1 MKIYVSTVRQ
11 ACEESRGECIL
22 EKNKIKKFFQQKIHE
37 IIGGWGEGEEKI
49 VKSHHRYRSLIWP

>member
-22 EKNKIKKFFQQKIHE
+22 EKNKIKKFFPKKNSRDYW
-37 IIGGWGEGEEKI
+37 GGGGRGRK
-49 VKSHHRYRSLIWP
+49 KSSNLTIDIAH